1 MNLVYFDHIYMC
13 PLEFL
18 SDPPLPL
25 IQFHV
30 LLPLKKKQKPVE
42 FSLP

>member
-1 MNLVYFDHIYMC
+1 MYFDRIYMSF
-13 PLEFL
+13 PEFL

-30 LLPLKKKQKPVE
+30 LLPLKENKNQL
-42 FSLP
+42 S